1 MPVFVNYAGPKLDK
15 KQKQIVR
22 SQAMV
27 SVRGQQKQAKGRRK
41 SGAFTRP
48 EHSPDGETCIVASN
62 KLLISYGRCHS
73 PELKSPPVSGA

>member
-41 SGAFTRP
+41 SGCF
-48 EHSPDGETCIVASN
+48 HSP
-62 KLLISYGRCHS
+62 
-73 PELKSPPVSGA
+73 